1 MRIGFNMINKHH
13 TLPVVHTAGFPI
25 VGGGAWE
32 GVSPQT
38 MIFFENSPIKPDAPP
53 HEAHPS
59 LKNEAP
65 YTKDKPPHWNMKY
78 PSMKWFLEKAQ

>member
-13 TLPVVHTAGFPI
+13 TLPVVHTTGFPI
-25 VGGGAWE
+25 VGGSMGG
-32 GVSPQT
+32 GVPPNYD
-38 MIFFENSPIKPDAPP
+38 FFWKLPHQNWCPP

>member
-25 VGGGAWE
+25 VGGEHGRGCPPKLW
-32 GVSPQT
+32 
-38 MIFFENSPIKPDAPP
+38 FFLKTPPSKPMPPP